1 MQGEDFLESSE
12 QESPRT
18 LWKLV
23 ASSSII
29 ASMCCLPSVV
39 LVMFGIA
46 TVSTGAALSDT
57 LYWGEDGYSWFR
69 PLMLT
74 IASITVIMGLVF
86 YFRNQGICTI
96 DQAKR
101 QRRKIINTSIIVI
114 IVSYLSYLLLNY
126 VILTEL
132 GILFGLPWE
141 SSRVWNKQSQRLFLV
156 VLQPT
161 PQELAFSI
169 AFRVLSNNS
178 SSGIESQPFP
188 SPHARLIC
196 EPSQVQETN

>member
-1 MQGEDFLESSE
+1 MQGEDSLESDE
-12 QESPRT
+12 QESARS

-46 TVSTGAALSDT
+46 TVSTGAAISDT

-74 IASITVIMGLVF
+74 IASITVITGLVF
-86 YFRNQGICTI
+86 YFRNQGICTM

-101 QRRKIINTSIIVI
+101 QRRKIINTSILVI
-114 IVSYLSYLLLNY
+114 IISYLSYLILNY
-126 VILTEL
+126 VILTEI

-141 SSRVWNKQSQRLFLV
+141 SSRVWNK
-156 VLQPT
+156 
-161 PQELAFSI
+161 
-169 AFRVLSNNS
+169 
-178 SSGIESQPFP
+178 
-188 SPHARLIC
+188 
-196 EPSQVQETN
+196 

>member
-1 MQGEDFLESSE
+1 MQGEDSSESNE
-12 QESPRT
+12 QESARS

-74 IASITVIMGLVF
+74 IASITVITGLVF
-86 YFRNQGICTI
+86 YFRNQGICTM

-101 QRRKIINTSIIVI
+101 QRRKIINTSILVI
-114 IVSYLSYLLLNY
+114 IISYLSYLILNY
-126 VILTEL
+126 VILTEI

-141 SSRVWNKQSQRLFLV
+141 SSRVWNK
-156 VLQPT
+156 
-161 PQELAFSI
+161 
-169 AFRVLSNNS
+169 
-178 SSGIESQPFP
+178 
-188 SPHARLIC
+188 
-196 EPSQVQETN
+196 

>member
-1 MQGEDFLESSE
+1 MQGEDSLESDE
-12 QESPRT
+12 QESTRS

-46 TVSTGAALSDT
+46 TVSTGAAISDT

-74 IASITVIMGLVF
+74 IASITVITGLVF
-86 YFRNQGICTI
+86 YFRNQGICTM

-101 QRRKIINTSIIVI
+101 QRRKIINTSILVI
-114 IVSYLSYLLLNY
+114 IISYLSYLILNY
-126 VILTEL
+126 VILTEI

-141 SSRVWNKQSQRLFLV
+141 SSRVWNK
-156 VLQPT
+156 
-161 PQELAFSI
+161 
-169 AFRVLSNNS
+169 
-178 SSGIESQPFP
+178 
-188 SPHARLIC
+188 
-196 EPSQVQETN
+196 

>member
-1 MQGEDFLESSE
+1 MIDDDPEASIEKKSPSS
-12 QESPRT
+12 

-29 ASMCCLPSVV
+29 ASMCCLPSIV

-69 PLMLT
+69 PLMLL
-74 IASITVIMGLVF
+74 IASITVIVGLVL
-86 YFRNQGICTI
+86 YFRNQGICTL

-101 QRRKIINTSIIVI
+101 QRRKVINTSILVI
-114 IVSYLSYLLLNY
+114 IISYLSYLILNY
-126 VILTEL
+126 VILTEI

-141 SSRVWNKQSQRLFLV
+141 SSRVWNK
-156 VLQPT
+156 
-161 PQELAFSI
+161 
-169 AFRVLSNNS
+169 
-178 SSGIESQPFP
+178 
-188 SPHARLIC
+188 
-196 EPSQVQETN
+196 

>member
-1 MQGEDFLESSE
+1 MQGEDSLESNE
-12 QESPRT
+12 QESTRS

-74 IASITVIMGLVF
+74 IASITVITGLVF

-101 QRRKIINTSIIVI
+101 QRRKIINTSILVI
-114 IVSYLSYLLLNY
+114 IVSYFSYLILNY
-126 VILTEL
+126 VILTEI

-141 SSRVWNKQSQRLFLV
+141 SSRVWK
-156 VLQPT
+156 
-161 PQELAFSI
+161 
-169 AFRVLSNNS
+169 
-178 SSGIESQPFP
+178 
-188 SPHARLIC
+188 
-196 EPSQVQETN
+196 

>member
-1 MQGEDFLESSE
+1 MIDEDSE
-12 QESPRT
+12 ATIEKKSPRS

-29 ASMCCLPSVV
+29 ASMCCLPSIV

-69 PLMLT
+69 PLMLL
-74 IASITVIMGLVF
+74 IASITVIVGLVF
-86 YFRNQGICTI
+86 YFRNQGICTL

-101 QRRKIINTSIIVI
+101 QRRKVINTSILVI
-114 IVSYLSYLLLNY
+114 IISYLSYLILNY
-126 VILTEL
+126 VILTEI

-141 SSRVWNKQSQRLFLV
+141 SSRVWNK
-156 VLQPT
+156 
-161 PQELAFSI
+161 
-169 AFRVLSNNS
+169 
-178 SSGIESQPFP
+178 
-188 SPHARLIC
+188 
-196 EPSQVQETN
+196 

>member
-1 MQGEDFLESSE
+1 MQGEDSLESDE
-12 QESPRT
+12 QESTRS

-69 PLMLT
+69 PLMLI
-74 IASITVIMGLVF
+74 IASITVITGLVF

-101 QRRKIINTSIIVI
+101 QRRKIINTSILVI
-114 IVSYLSYLLLNY
+114 IVSYFSYLILNY
-126 VILTEL
+126 VILTEI

-141 SSRVWNKQSQRLFLV
+141 SSRVWNK
-156 VLQPT
+156 
-161 PQELAFSI
+161 
-169 AFRVLSNNS
+169 
-178 SSGIESQPFP
+178 
-188 SPHARLIC
+188 
-196 EPSQVQETN
+196 

>member
-1 MQGEDFLESSE
+1 MKDEDLAEPIE
-12 QESPRT
+12 QKNPRS

-29 ASMCCLPSVV
+29 ASMCCLPSIV

-69 PLMLT
+69 PLMLL
-74 IASITVIMGLVF
+74 IASLTVILGLVF

-101 QRRKIINTSIIVI
+101 QRRKIINTSILVI
-114 IVSYLSYLLLNY
+114 IISYLSYLTLNY
-126 VILTEL
+126 VILTEI

-141 SSRVWNKQSQRLFLV
+141 SSRVWNK
-156 VLQPT
+156 
-161 PQELAFSI
+161 
-169 AFRVLSNNS
+169 
-178 SSGIESQPFP
+178 
-188 SPHARLIC
+188 
-196 EPSQVQETN
+196 